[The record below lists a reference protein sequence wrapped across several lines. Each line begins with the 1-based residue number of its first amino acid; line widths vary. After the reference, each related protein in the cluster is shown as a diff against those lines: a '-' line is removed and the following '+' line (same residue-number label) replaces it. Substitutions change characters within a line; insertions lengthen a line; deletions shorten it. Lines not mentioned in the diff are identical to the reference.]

1 MVESIFTKNKKWWKI
16 IITKPGRRHSVI
28 GMFAADYCLSK
39 HLFKNNI
46 YYIWKILDIEKGDFS
61 MIKTF
66 NTENFTDLKDLA
78 VDKTKAKQ
86 ERLKQFIAD
95 VKNPYMVRV
104 GDTLVKIEFTGG
116 RNFSDALTA
125 AFAG

>member
-1 MVESIFTKNKKWWKI
+1 
-16 IITKPGRRHSVI
+16 
-28 GMFAADYCLSK
+28 
-39 HLFKNNI
+39 
-46 YYIWKILDIEKGDFS
+46 
-61 MIKTF
+61 MINTF
-66 NTENFTDLKDLA
+66 NTENFTDLKDLD

>member
-1 MVESIFTKNKKWWKI
+1 
-16 IITKPGRRHSVI
+16 
-28 GMFAADYCLSK
+28 
-39 HLFKNNI
+39 
-46 YYIWKILDIEKGDFS
+46 
-61 MIKTF
+61 MINTF
-66 NTENFTDLKDLA
+66 NTENFTDLKDLD

-116 RNFSDALTA
+116 KNFKRKYNVISNLSCKSCS
-125 AFAG
+125 